1 MLARLPK
8 VFGVGEAR
16 KAITEMMDEVSRGQT
31 FIIKGTRNREAL
43 MIDAETFRNFQS
55 AYMDLVG
62 ELETL
67 RVVEDK
73 EATEAL
79 RAVSAGERGRTFT
92 LAEVESIV
100 GEDEEFDGE
109 EAE

>member
-16 KAITEMMDEVSRGQT
+16 KAITEMMEEVSRGQT
-31 FIIKGTRNREAL
+31 FIIKGPRNREAL

-62 ELETL
+62 EIETL
-67 RVVEDK
+67 RILGDE
-73 EATEAL
+73 EAVEAL
-79 RAVSAGERGRTFT
+79 RAVSADEQGDTFT
-92 LAEVESIV
+92 LTEVESMV
-100 GEDEEFDGE
+100 GRNEGLGGE
-109 EAE
+109 GAE